1 MLYRDEGKEV
11 FAKIGTQDLSEKVK
25 KYLRKDMSYATE
37 LRYLATHEW
46 GRIDE
51 EGILTVGISEHAQD
65 LLGDIVFVELP
76 DIGKE
81 LDAEEESAIV
91 ESVKAASDV
100 YAPLSGEVIEVNEK
114 LLDEPEIVNSSP
126 LEDGWFFKIK
136 LNDASSFE
144 NLMTEEEYN
153 ATCEE

>member
-1 MLYRDEGKEV
+1 
-11 FAKIGTQDLSEKVK
+11 
-25 KYLRKDMSYATE
+25 MSDASE

-51 EGILTVGISEHAQD
+51 EDILTVGISEHAQD

-76 DIGKE
+76 DIGME

-126 LEDGWFFKIK
+126 LEEGWFFKIK
-136 LNDASSFE
+136 LNDASSFK

>member
-1 MLYRDEGKEV
+1 MRD
-11 FAKIGTQDLSEKVK
+11 AS
-25 KYLRKDMSYATE
+25 E

-136 LNDASSFE
+136 LNDASSFK